1 MMIEDDSIEG
11 SYHTVEIPPF
21 HEQEFVNKD
30 EEFIL
35 ASIKKNGKITAPW
48 VAKHRKISA
57 NTARRILNRLEENGI
72 IKNKVITIRTAT
84 NGTRIRLY
92 TLVKKHN

>member
-1 MMIEDDSIEG
+1 MIEDDSING
-11 SYHTVEIPPF
+11 SYHITKIPPF
-21 HEQEFVNKD
+21 VEQDFINKD

-35 ASIKKNGKITAPW
+35 ESVKKNGKITAPW

-57 NTARRILNRLEENGI
+57 STARRILNRLEENGI

-84 NGTRIRLY
+84 NGTRMRLY
-92 TLVKKHN
+92 TLVKKK